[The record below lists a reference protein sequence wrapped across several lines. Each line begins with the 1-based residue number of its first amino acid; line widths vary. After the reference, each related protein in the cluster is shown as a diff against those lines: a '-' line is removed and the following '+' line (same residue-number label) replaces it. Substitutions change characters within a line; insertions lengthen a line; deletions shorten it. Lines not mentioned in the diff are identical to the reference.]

1 MVHTAQST
9 PAGIAGRVR
18 ILLVDDDRELID
30 LLAFALKRAGLEP
43 LAAHDSTMA
52 LRLFEERK
60 PDLVVLD
67 INLGASSGLDVLR
80 DLRRRSSLPVIMLTA
95 LDSEEDKV
103 RGLEAGADDYLTK
116 PFSHRELIARIRA
129 QLRRSGQDVSVPRA
143 PETRLEVGSI
153 TLNLAE
159 HSVTKAGQQVSLT
172 VTEFRLLHC
181 LMLNAGRVVPTA
193 ELLKQVWGYQD
204 PSGSDVVRV
213 TVHRLRR
220 KLEKDPSRPSL
231 LHTIPGVG
239 VLLKPGNESQAV

>member
-1 MVHTAQST
+1 M
-9 PAGIAGRVR
+9 R

-43 LAAHDSTMA
+43 ISAHDAAGA
-52 LRLFEERK
+52 LRMFDERH

-67 INLGASSGLDVLR
+67 INLGISSGLEVLKE
-80 DLRRRSSLPVIMLTA
+80 LRRRTQLPVIMLTA

-129 QLRRSGQDVSVPRA
+129 QLRRSGQEWPARRV

-153 TLNLAE
+153 VLDLAE
-159 HSVTKAGQQVSLT
+159 HSVTKSGQSVSLT

-181 LMLNAGRVVPTA
+181 LMSNAGTVVSTSS
-193 ELLKQVWGYQD
+193 LLKEVWGYND
-204 PSGSDVVRV
+204 PGGSDVVRV

-220 KLEKDPSRPSL
+220 KLELDPSRPNL

-239 VLLKPGNESQAV
+239 VLLKSDVPAPSEAV

>member
-1 MVHTAQST
+1 M
-9 PAGIAGRVR
+9 R

-43 LAAHDSTMA
+43 IAAHDASSA
-52 LRLFEERK
+52 LRLFEERQ

-67 INLGASSGLDVLR
+67 INLGASSGLEVLR
-80 DLRRRSSLPVIMLTA
+80 DLRRRAALPVIMLTA

-129 QLRRSGQDVSVPRA
+129 QLRRSGQEWPVRRA
-143 PETRLEVGSI
+143 PATRLQVGSV
-153 TLNLAE
+153 TLDMAE
-159 HSVTKAGQQVSLT
+159 HSVTKSGQPVSLT

-181 LMLNAGRVVPTA
+181 LMSNAGTVVATSA
-193 ELLKQVWGYQD
+193 LLKQVWGYND
-204 PSGSDVVRV
+204 PGGSDVVRV

-220 KLEKDPSRPSL
+220 KLEADPARPNL

-239 VLLKPGNESQAV
+239 VLLKSDVGAPSEAL

>member
-1 MVHTAQST
+1 MTTGSA
-9 PAGIAGRVR
+9 VR

-43 LAAHDSTMA
+43 IGAHDAATA

-67 INLGASSGLDVLR
+67 INLGSSSGLDVLR
-80 DLRRRSSLPVIMLTA
+80 ELRRRSPLPVIMLTA

-129 QLRRSGQDVSVPRA
+129 QLRRSGQEWPVRRA
-143 PETRLEVGSI
+143 PETRLEVGTI
-153 TLNLAE
+153 TLDLAE
-159 HSVTKAGQQVSLT
+159 HSVTKSGQPVSLT

-181 LMLNAGRVVPTA
+181 LMSNAGAVVPTA
-193 ELLKQVWGYQD
+193 TLLKQVWGYND
-204 PSGSDVVRV
+204 PGGSDVVRV

-220 KLEKDPSRPSL
+220 KLEEDPARPQL

-239 VLLKPGNESQAV
+239 VRLAQGSGVSGQGSGVVP

>member
-1 MVHTAQST
+1 M
-9 PAGIAGRVR
+9 R

-43 LAAHDSTMA
+43 IAAHDANAA
-52 LRLFEERK
+52 LRLYEERR

-67 INLGASSGLDVLR
+67 INLGASSGLEVLKE
-80 DLRRRSSLPVIMLTA
+80 LRRRGQLPVIMLTA

-103 RGLEAGADDYLTK
+103 RGLELGADDYLTK

-129 QLRRSGQDVSVPRA
+129 QLRRSGQEWQQPTRRA
-143 PETRLEVGSI
+143 AETRLEVGSI
-153 TLNLAE
+153 TLDLAE
-159 HSVTKAGQQVSLT
+159 HSVTKAGQAVSLT

-181 LMLNAGRVVPTA
+181 LMSHAGAVVPTGT
-193 ELLKQVWGYQD
+193 LLKQVWGYHD
-204 PSGSDVVRV
+204 PGGSDVVRV

-220 KLEKDPSRPSL
+220 KLEEDPARPSI

-239 VLLKPGNESQAV
+239 VLLKSENSNDGAAVRDL

>member
-1 MVHTAQST
+1 L
-9 PAGIAGRVR
+9 R

-43 LAAHDSTMA
+43 ISAHDANSA
-52 LRLFEERK
+52 LRVFEERH

-67 INLGASSGLDVLR
+67 INLGVSSGLEVLKE
-80 DLRRRSSLPVIMLTA
+80 LRRRAQLPVIMLTA

-103 RGLEAGADDYLTK
+103 RGLELGADDYLTK

-129 QLRRSGQDVSVPRA
+129 QLRRSGQEWSVRRV
-143 PETRLEVGSI
+143 PETRVQVGSI
-153 TLNLAE
+153 TLDLAE
-159 HSVTKAGQQVSLT
+159 HSVTRSGQQLSLT

-181 LMLNAGRVVPTA
+181 LMTNAGTVVPTGT
-193 ELLKQVWGYQD
+193 LLKQVWGYQD
-204 PSGSDVVRV
+204 PGGSDVVRV

-220 KLEKDPSRPSL
+220 KLEQDPARPKI

-239 VLLKPGNESQAV
+239 VLLKSDAPDAPTSEAV

>member
-1 MVHTAQST
+1 M
-9 PAGIAGRVR
+9 R

-30 LLAFALKRAGLEP
+30 LLAFALRRAGLEP
-43 LAAHDSTMA
+43 IAAYDGASA
-52 LRLFEERK
+52 LRMFDERR

-67 INLGASSGLDVLR
+67 ITLGMSSGLEVLKEV
-80 DLRRRSSLPVIMLTA
+80 RRRASLPVIMLTA

-129 QLRRSGQDVSVPRA
+129 QLRRSGQEWPVRRP

-153 TLNLAE
+153 KLDLAA
-159 HSVTKAGQQVSLT
+159 HSVSKAGQQVSLT

-181 LMLNAGRVVPTA
+181 LMTNAGRVVPTND
-193 ELLKQVWGYQD
+193 LLKQVWGYQD
-204 PSGSDVVRV
+204 AGGSDVVRV

-220 KLEKDPSRPSL
+220 KLEQNPARPNL
-231 LHTIPGVG
+231 LHTVPGVG
-239 VLLKPGNESQAV
+239 VLLKSDTDAEPV

>member
-1 MVHTAQST
+1 VA
-9 PAGIAGRVR
+9 

-30 LLAFALKRAGLEP
+30 LLAFALRRAGFDTI
-43 LAAHDSTMA
+43 AAYDGASA
-52 LRLFEERK
+52 VRLFEERE

-67 INLGASSGLDVLR
+67 IGLGTSSGLDVLKE
-80 DLRRRSSLPVIMLTA
+80 LRQGGSEVPVIMLTA
-95 LDSEEDKV
+95 FDSEEDKV

-129 QLRRSGQDVSVPRA
+129 QLRRSAQEWRA
-143 PETRLEVGSI
+143 RQPSETRLEVGPI
-153 TLNLAE
+153 TLDVGD
-159 HSVTKAGQQVSLT
+159 HSVTRSGQPVGLT

-181 LMLNAGRVVPTA
+181 LMSNAGRVVPTG

-204 PSGSDVVRV
+204 PGGSDVVRV

-220 KLEKDPSRPSL
+220 KLEHDPSRPTL

-239 VLLKPGNESQAV
+239 VLLKSDTDAEAV